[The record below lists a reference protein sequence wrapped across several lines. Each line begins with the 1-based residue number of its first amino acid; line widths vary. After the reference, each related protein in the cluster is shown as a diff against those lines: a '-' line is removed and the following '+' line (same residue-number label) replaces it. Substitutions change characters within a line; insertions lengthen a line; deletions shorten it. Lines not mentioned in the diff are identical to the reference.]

1 MIESIMQ
8 NNGVWEVDS
17 DSSISPAP
25 TINTTSK
32 KNVTFSKSYENSHPN
47 LMSHSSL
54 AGSTSKSTPYLRDKT
69 EKNNMN
75 HVVWECSDSDSTP
88 LSVSPKGVG
97 INRGTATK
105 HITTNEKYK
114 LTADFS
120 YE

>member
-17 DSSISPAP
+17 DSSPVP
-25 TINTTSK
+25 VTNTATK
-32 KNVTFSKSYENSHPN
+32 NKNVTFSKSYENSHPN
-47 LMSHSSL
+47 LTNFSSSN
-54 AGSTSKSTPYLRDKT
+54 GSSIKSTTPYLRDKT

-88 LSVSPKGVG
+88 LSASPKGG
-97 INRGTATK
+97 LGNRSTTK
-105 HITTNEKYK
+105 YISTNENHK